1 MELSDKN
8 LATLNPR
15 EERIIRMLKGFGK
28 NSKHSFKEVGLQF
41 SISDKE
47 VRSIAAA
54 ALKKLK

>member
-1 MELSDKN
+1 MELNNKN
-8 LATLNPR
+8 LATLHPR
-15 EERIIRMLKGFGK
+15 AERIIRMLKGFGK